1 MIHLDR
7 ISQRESD
14 SKGETL
20 WYGHNQDCHSDD
32 DELDVV
38 GEIVHV
44 PRLAFGVELVH
55 RELDGEDED
64 SDETDGHSSV
74 ANLNGEVGQ
83 LGLEDTFLLLLHPG
97 RRFLAR

>member
-44 PRLAFGVELVH
+44 PGLILSVELVYG
-55 RELDGEDED
+55 EPDGEYED
-64 SDETDGHSSV
+64 SDQTDGHSSV

-83 LGLEDTFLLLLHPG
+83 LGLQDTFLLLLNPSW
-97 RRFLAR
+97 RVLAG